1 MTDTVAQGIC
11 IFAEIIE
18 IGEGT
23 SDGHYDFTFS
33 ILNEMVS
40 NACFL
45 PTGFLVFLLFL
56 L

>member
-1 MTDTVAQGIC
+1 MTDTAAQGIC
-11 IFAEIIE
+11 MFTEIIKT
-18 IGEGT
+18 GEGT

-33 ILNEMVS
+33 ILNEIVS
-40 NACFL
+40 NARFL